1 MNVRSDEMFVVRSLN
16 SRSRMSIVS
25 LTHITRKFSKS
36 HSNIT
41 RTSQVH
47 ESVCS
52 CFSCVSS
59 NLKVHCTLCLERRA
73 MLLSMRRNSM
83 RRKDR
88 HRHLVVRAVIVT
100 EDRTQNL
107 LRVWTFHHLTRTRWM
122 RFEDVK
128 RFVVRVT
135 KMQRRRLQFHLHPQL
150 NRETRHEIR

>member
-1 MNVRSDEMFVVRSLN
+1 MNVRSDETFVVRSLN

-52 CFSCVSS
+52 CFSCVFS
-59 NLKVHCTLCLERRA
+59 NLKVLYMERGAR
-73 MLLSMRRNSM
+73 LLSMRRNSI
-83 RRKDR
+83 RRNDR
-88 HRHLVVRAVIVT
+88 HPPHLVVRVVKVT
-100 EDRTQNL
+100 DRAQNL
-107 LRVWTFHHLTRTRWM
+107 FRVWTFHHLTRTRWT

-135 KMQRRRLQFHLHPQL
+135 KMQRRRLQFHPYPHL
-150 NRETRHEIR
+150 NRETRHGIR